1 MMNDKI
7 NTLPSKPPSKNFAIR
22 CPRLGH
28 QINFSYCQIENSGIP
43 CFKTLD
49 CWYTYFDVHSFLEDK
64 LSKEDFQKAFV
75 NKGQPKVLSLLE
87 LIAKAKANK
96 GKKN

>member
-1 MMNDKI
+1 MKDKTDVLSP
-7 NTLPSKPPSKNFAIR
+7 NPPSEDFDIR

-28 QINFSYCQIENSGIP
+28 QINFSYCEIENSGIP

-49 CWYTYFDVHSFLEDK
+49 CWYSYFDVHQFLEDK
-64 LSKEDFQKAFV
+64 LSKEDFQKAFID
-75 NKGQPKVLSLLE
+75 KGPPKVLSLLD

-96 GKKN
+96 GKKS

>member
-1 MMNDKI
+1 MKDKS
-7 NTLPSKPPSKNFAIR
+7 NVLSPNPPSEDFDIR

-28 QINFSYCQIENSGIP
+28 QINFSYCEIENSGIP

-49 CWYTYFDVHSFLEDK
+49 CWYSHFDVQKFLEDK
-64 LSKEDFQKAFV
+64 LSKEDFQKAFI
-75 NKGQPKVLSLLE
+75 NKAQPKVLSLLD

-96 GKKN
+96 GKKS

>member
-1 MMNDKI
+1 MNDKT

-28 QINFSYCQIENSGIP
+28 QINFEYCRKENNGIP

-49 CWYTYFDVHSFLEDK
+49 CWYSYFNVHKFLEDK
-64 LSKEDFQKAFV
+64 LPEKDFEKAFENSV
-75 NKGQPKVLSLLE
+75 QPKVLSLLD
-87 LIAKAKANK
+87 LIEQAKAKK
-96 GKKN
+96 GKKS